1 MAEKMMP
8 GQKPYTPEE
17 RKKRDHLFRQSIQA
31 EEIIPLD
38 ELEEYAMGAADKA
51 FHEHLDSCKQ
61 CEEHPFDLC
70 PEGAHL
76 LREAGREMRLCP
88 HGKKLGEC
96 QACDV
101 AGDLAYDAAREDSR
115 RNF

>member
-1 MAEKMMP
+1 MDEKMMP

-17 RKKRDHLFRQSIQA
+17 REKRDRLLREAMDA
-31 EEIIPLD
+31 EAIIPLD
-38 ELEEYAMGAADKA
+38 ELEEYAKGGPNQV
-51 FHEHLDSCKQ
+51 FHEHLDNCEQCKQ
-61 CEEHPFDLC
+61 HPFDLC
-70 PEGAHL
+70 REGGRI
-76 LREAGREMRLCP
+76 LRQAARETGPCP

-101 AGDLAYDAAREDSR
+101 AGDLAYDAAREDER